1 MKDLRVEKLAK
12 QLLKFSVKIK
22 KGEKIF
28 IEMLGTECIEL
39 ASELI
44 NQSKELGAIPLF
56 NIIDY
61 KILKEMLLNCTE
73 EQVKEYARFDL
84 EKMKEADCY
93 IGIRS
98 AKFYKYYFDKV
109 RRSETMEH
117 FFPLWPLRQAPPFNQ
132 YSSKTSKWCRQC
144 KEHYDY
150 IKTYMDVLL
159 QEYEYRNKKPHGLEK
174 FLEWL
179 ECDAPQMNI
188 PQGNIKKIVV
198 PWKVLNPKYRRK
210 DIQLGYRLQYK
221 ALLENDGIKI
231 TDFKNRDIPEF
242 LMQQNSQW
250 LE

>member
-1 MKDLRVEKLAK
+1 MYVKRYPIQIWFLSTDLTESAK
-12 QLLKFSVKIK
+12 FLTDK
-22 KGEKIF
+22 
-28 IEMLGTECIEL
+28 
-39 ASELI
+39 
-44 NQSKELGAIPLF
+44 
-56 NIIDY
+56 
-61 KILKEMLLNCTE
+61 LLNKSLTGCMTALIA
-73 EQVKEYARFDL
+73 ARF
-84 EKMKEADCY
+84 Y
-93 IGIRS
+93 FIGIRS

-117 FFPLWPLRQAPPFNQ
+117 FFPLWPLKQPPPFNQ